1 MKHPILAL
9 LIALSSLTYAQNV
22 KQEFE
27 QGIEAD
33 EMPQAAIRYLKS
45 LEGTKKRLQYYR
57 EQDGER
63 QSFEAKFKIGR
74 SKYSAE
80 FDRDGMLEDI
90 EIIRNQKEMGTSLTA
105 VNNYLETNFERH
117 RIEKIQAH
125 YEPKAAFDTANPGI
139 PDAWELIVA
148 TKNTENKL
156 ERFEMTFDADG
167 NFLKSRKVVRQS
179 YEFLLF

>member
-1 MKHPILAL
+1 MKYPILAL
-9 LIALSSLTYAQNV
+9 FITLSCLAHAQNL

-27 QGIEAD
+27 QGIEAKG
-33 EMPQAAIRYLKS
+33 MPEAAITYLQS

-63 QSFEAKFKIGR
+63 QSFEAKFKLNGE
-74 SKYSAE
+74 KYSVE
-80 FDRDGMLEDI
+80 FDQTGMLEDI
-90 EIIRNQKEMGTSLTA
+90 EIIRTQKEMGATLTA
-105 VNNYLETNFERH
+105 VKNYLETSFERH

-125 YEPKAAFDTANPGI
+125 YEPKTVFNTANPGI

-167 NFLKSRKVVRQS
+167 NFLKSRKIVRRS